1 MSAGKKKCYIF
12 LGSDCFQSHS
22 ILIPTS
28 LSLLFLIKNCVS
40 CISRQGRAHRLL
52 LFTHCFLVFSITDP
66 TTPLGIEA
74 PTLYMAPKPP
84 VFISP
89 VVEMTLPV
97 LDWVCRQGLSLVA
110 PWWPAKSSYAEIIHR
125 LAARLWQLYLPAP
138 SSVYPYPEPVQLH
151 AYLLRSRMF

>member
-22 ILIPTS
+22 IWIPTS

-66 TTPLGIEA
+66 TTP
-74 PTLYMAPKPP
+74 P

-89 VVEMTLPV
+89 VVEMTLPA

-151 AYLLRSRMF
+151 TYLLRSRMF